1 MIRFALC
8 DDNVQLLSKLK
19 EILELIFLKHDF
31 DASVVFYSDDT
42 NKLLDFL
49 SNNQTD
55 VLFLDID
62 FHSKQNGIDI
72 AKIIRK
78 NNKDMYIIFLT
89 AHFEFIVSAFECK
102 TFDFLQK
109 PFSQSKLENTIVRL
123 FDDFNS
129 SNASFIKLNNSRKL
143 INQNLVNYIQKRGMR
158 TIYNTNN
165 GEFDSYGSFSKIE
178 NSLPNNFVRCHKS
191 FIVNIENI
199 SSVDLNNNTI
209 LFNNSKSRCYIGPK
223 YKNNFVEVLN
233 NHGNIK

>member
-1 MIRFALC
+1 MIKFALC

-31 DASVVFYSDDT
+31 DASVVFYSSDT
-42 NKLLDFL
+42 NNLLDFL
-49 SNNQTD
+49 SNNQID

-62 FHSKQNGIDI
+62 FHSKHNGIDI
-72 AKIIRK
+72 AKTIRK

-102 TFDFLQK
+102 TFDFIQK

-123 FDDFNS
+123 FNDFNS

-143 INQNLVNYIQKRGMR
+143 INQNLVNYIQKQGMR
-158 TIYNTNN
+158 TIYSTNN
-165 GEFDSYGSFSKIE
+165 GEFDSYGSFTKIE
-178 NSLPNNFVRCHKS
+178 NSLPSNFVRCHKS

-209 LFNNSKSRCYIGPK
+209 LFNNSKSYCYIGPK

>member
-1 MIRFALC
+1 MIKFALC

-31 DASVVFYSDDT
+31 DASVVYYSSDT
-42 NKLLDFL
+42 NNLLDFL
-49 SNNQTD
+49 SNNQID

-62 FHSKQNGIDI
+62 FHSKHNGIDI
-72 AKIIRK
+72 AKTIRK

-102 TFDFLQK
+102 TFDFIQK

-123 FDDFNS
+123 FNDFNS

-158 TIYNTNN
+158 TIYSTNN
-165 GEFDSYGSFSKIE
+165 GEFDSYGSFTKIE
-178 NSLPNNFVRCHKS
+178 NSLPSNFIRCHKS

-209 LFNNSKSRCYIGPK
+209 LFNNSKSHCYIGPK

>member
-42 NKLLDFL
+42 NNLLDFL

-129 SNASFIKLNNSRKL
+129 SNASFIKLNNR
-143 INQNLVNYIQKRGMR
+143 VN
-158 TIYNTNN
+158 
-165 GEFDSYGSFSKIE
+165 
-178 NSLPNNFVRCHKS
+178 
-191 FIVNIENI
+191 
-199 SSVDLNNNTI
+199 
-209 LFNNSKSRCYIGPK
+209 
-223 YKNNFVEVLN
+223 
-233 NHGNIK
+233 